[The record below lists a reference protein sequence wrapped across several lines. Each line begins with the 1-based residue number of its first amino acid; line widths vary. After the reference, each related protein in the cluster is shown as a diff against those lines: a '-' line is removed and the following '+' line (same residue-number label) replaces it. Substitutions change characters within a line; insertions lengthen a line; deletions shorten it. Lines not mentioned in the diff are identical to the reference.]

1 MDLCE
6 TLKEQQNYLITAD
19 GALDFI
25 IEVMTVTYT
34 HLTLPTITA
43 V

>member
-25 IEVMTVTYT
+25 IEVMMILSYKC
-34 HLTLPTITA
+34 LEK
-43 V
+43 